1 MPIKH
6 LIANQSVDPVL
17 LQRAKEL
24 RKHMTPAEKKLWQCL
39 RADRLEGYH
48 FRRQQIIGRYIVDFF
63 CYQADLVV
71 ELDGAVHLEQVDYDE
86 ERTRWLESVGLKV
99 LRFSNR
105 EVFGELETV
114 LGVIWEA
121 CRAAR

>member
-6 LIANQSVDPVL
+6 IIANQPVDPTL
-17 LQRAKEL
+17 AKRAKEL
-24 RKHMTPAEKKLWQCL
+24 RREMTPAEQKLWQCL

-86 ERTRWLESVGLKV
+86 ERTRWLETVGLKV
-99 LRFSNR
+99 LRFTNR
-105 EVFGELETV
+105 EVFCDLETV
-114 LGVIWEA
+114 LGVIWDA
-121 CRAAR
+121 CR